1 MEQILTTTI
10 GKQNGID
17 IMNAYMQW
25 HYGSVEPNPT
35 YPFQNWADTGNN
47 LWKQRNEADSAWI
60 IRGTLSDAYF
70 GFINQTILDNAVAD
84 LQPAKIHVPIRQTV
98 LHGSTEATTGQA
110 NFLTAGTG
118 LVVDLAATSTPLI
131 ITFAYNFSPLFG
143 QIDFVES
150 INANVPSAW
159 SNLPV
164 NQTIYLY
171 IDRNISTGALTYG
184 YSLLTPIYQNLPP
197 GTPATDQHWFDLNS
211 YYMKRW
217 NGTAWENKQRVFVGE
232 CTTDASSV
240 TSVICY
246 AIQGKY
252 ESDIFEITA
261 VSTILKSHNIGV
273 MPRETKLRLAN
284 SSNLNYFLEIDQFLD
299 GGDNLAGAS
308 INGLSRLYC
317 PVRVGFLTNSTYV
330 QNAMTVHDHTGTAI
344 GVVNRAQVIL
354 SRGF

>member
-1 MEQILTTTI
+1 LEQILTTTI

-35 YPFQNWADTGNN
+35 YPFQNWADTANN
-47 LWKQRNEADSAWI
+47 LWKQRNEANDAWI
-60 IRGTLSDAYF
+60 ERGTLSSINF
-70 GFINQTILDNAVAD
+70 GFINQSILDNAIAD

-98 LHGSTEATTGQA
+98 LQGNVDVNGQA
-110 NFLTAGTG
+110 NFLQIGTG
-118 LVVDLAATSTPLI
+118 LSINLLASATPLI
-131 ITFAYNFSPLFG
+131 LAFAYGFDTKYG
-143 QIDFVES
+143 QIDYVSS
-150 INANVPSAW
+150 ITSDQTAFW
-159 SNLPV
+159 SNLPA
-164 NQTIYLY
+164 NKSFIQLY
-171 IDRNISTGALTYG
+171 IDRNLSTGVLTGGYTERETVYG
-184 YSLLTPIYQNLPP
+184 IAPP
-197 GTPATDQHWFDLNS
+197 HFDTQHWYDYSNTTF
-211 YYMKRW
+211 MKVS
-217 NGTAWENKQRVFVGE
+217 NGTSWSNVQRIMVGE

-252 ESDIFEITA
+252 ESDIFAITA
-261 VSTILKSHNIGV
+261 VSTTLKSHNIGV

-317 PVRVGFLTNSTYV
+317 PVRVANLSNSTYV
-330 QNAMTVHDHTGTAI
+330 QNSMTVHDHTGTAI